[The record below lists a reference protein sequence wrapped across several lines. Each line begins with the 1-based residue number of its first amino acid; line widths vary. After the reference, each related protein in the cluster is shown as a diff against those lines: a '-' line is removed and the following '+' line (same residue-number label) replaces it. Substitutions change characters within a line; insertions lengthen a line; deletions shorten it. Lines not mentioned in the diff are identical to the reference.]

1 MKGFTGFLGSV
12 MLVAALAPALPAQ
25 APPSRASAGPTA
37 ESARVGIAAPVAAE
51 SPTASGVQ
59 LQAPDRESAA
69 LMIVGGAALLAGLV
83 IGGGAGT
90 AIAVSGALLG
100 LYGLWMYAR

>member
-1 MKGFTGFLGSV
+1 MNRFVTMVASV
-12 MLVAALAPALPAQ
+12 MLVAAIAPASNAQSIVGQ
-25 APPSRASAGPTA
+25 APAGPTV
-37 ESARVGIAAPVAAE
+37 ESARVGIAAPVASDA
-51 SPTASGVQ
+51 SPPKGAQ
-59 LQAPDRESAA
+59 LQYPTRESAA

-100 LYGLWMYAR
+100 LYGLWMYVR